1 MARQPRPRP
10 PRPPRERWK
19 NQRNPFDATTQ
30 GLGRNEMVRR
40 THQHEILATKKYEQ
54 SLQYDLK
61 GRKMYDWI
69 SSHQSNPWIVRDQL
83 RSEAKKMWD
92 TAGSFQQDTTSR
104 LNNPGALSKRTD
116 GLGTAR
122 GNYKKELSHRDFVNR
137 QIAKTTKKLIN
148 PIGYVYNTGTEWY
161 SKSKKK
167 HGFTGGSYLDLS
179 VNKTGKYGVDY

>member
-1 MARQPRPRP
+1 VAKRYKGQ
-10 PRPPRERWK
+10 K
-19 NQRNPFDATTQ
+19 QPFDATTQ

-61 GRKMYDWI
+61 GRKMYDWV

-92 TAGSFQQDTTSR
+92 TAGSFEQGTQPINKKSIVKDYKD
-104 LNNPGALSKRTD
+104 LSGKKRPD
-116 GLGTAR
+116 NVIFWAGREL
-122 GNYKKELSHRDFVNR
+122 KKNIGKGIKSSHD
-137 QIAKTTKKLIN
+137 KS
-148 PIGYVYNTGTEWY
+148 WY
-161 SKSKKK
+161 SKSQKK
-167 HGFTGGSYLDLS
+167 HGFTGKHYLDLS

>member
-1 MARQPRPRP
+1 MPRRKKPIP
-10 PRPPRERWK
+10 PSPPRERWK

-40 THQHEILATKKYEQ
+40 TYQHEILATKKYEQ

-61 GRKMYDWI
+61 GRKMYDWV

-92 TAGSFQQDTTSR
+92 TAGSFEQGSPVVRGTKER
-104 LNNPGALSKRTD
+104 KK
-116 GLGTAR
+116 LGPIV
-122 GNYKKELSHRDFVNR
+122 GGYKKPTKPTDFFNR
-137 QIAKTTKKLIN
+137 QLAKTIRKIEN